1 MNLYKSIL
9 LVSLIVSFSSAQ
21 AQTNRWLEDSLPK
34 AWQMTP
40 GYSQTMPDE
49 DDWWKSFKD
58 PILDSLI
65 NKAVANNYN
74 VAAALKRIEMARK
87 SILETKSGYFPTI
100 NLSGGWNKSRNAGAM
115 ESSHAPS
122 TDMSY
127 FSLGADMNWE
137 IDIFGRVREGVK
149 SKKAAYNASRA
160 EYDGVMVSL
169 CAELASYYMQL
180 RMCQQELAVAEAH
193 IQSQQR
199 IVGITEARFE
209 AELASMLDVTQAKIV
224 LFNTQSSLPAL
235 KAQIKTLINSISYLI
250 GEYPGE
256 TAARLATPLAMP
268 SFTGGINP
276 GIPSEIIRRRPDIV
290 AAEMNLAQ
298 YAAQV
303 GIAKKDFL
311 PTLSFTGSIA
321 TNAHKAGDLFG
332 DNSLSYSLAPQLSW
346 TLFDGLA
353 RNYRT
358 AEAKLQ
364 LEAAVDSYNL
374 TVMNAVEEID
384 NAIINYNATL
394 QRIEVQKEVVEQSHK
409 SLTLAVDLYKTGLT
423 AFSNVVDGQMN
434 WLESQNT
441 LVRLEG
447 QALTSL
453 ISIYKALGGG
463 WQYFEI
469 SE

>member
-1 MNLYKSIL
+1 
-9 LVSLIVSFSSAQ
+9 
-21 AQTNRWLEDSLPK
+21 
-34 AWQMTP
+34 
-40 GYSQTMPDE
+40 
-49 DDWWKSFKD
+49 
-58 PILDSLI
+58 
-65 NKAVANNYN
+65 
-74 VAAALKRIEMARK
+74 
-87 SILETKSGYFPTI
+87 
-100 NLSGGWNKSRNAGAM
+100 
-115 ESSHAPS
+115 
-122 TDMSY
+122 
-127 FSLGADMNWE
+127 
-137 IDIFGRVREGVK
+137 
-149 SKKAAYNASRA
+149 
-160 EYDGVMVSL
+160 MVSL
-169 CAELASYYMQL
+169 CAELASDYMQL
-180 RMCQQELAVAEAH
+180 RMCQQQLAVAEAH
-193 IQSQQR
+193 IKSQEK

-235 KAQIKTLINSISYLI
+235 RAQIKTLVNSISYLI

-256 TAARLATPLAMP
+256 TAASLETPLDMP

-311 PTLSFTGSIA
+311 PSLSLAGSIA
-321 TNAHKAGDLFG
+321 TNAHKAGNLFK
-332 DNSLSYSLAPQLSW
+332 DNSLAYSIAPQLSW

-364 LEAAVDSYNL
+364 LEALVDNYNL

-394 QRIEVQKEVVEQSHK
+394 QRIEVQKQVVEQSRK

-434 WLESQNT
+434 WLESQNS
-441 LVRLEG
+441 LVSLEG

-463 WQYFEI
+463 WQSFEI